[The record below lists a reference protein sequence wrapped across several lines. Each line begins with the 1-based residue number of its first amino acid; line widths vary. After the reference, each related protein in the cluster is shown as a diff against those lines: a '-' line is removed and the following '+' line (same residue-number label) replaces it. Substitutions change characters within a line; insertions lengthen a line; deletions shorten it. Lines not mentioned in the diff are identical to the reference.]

1 MRAKHFLEL
10 YEAQR
15 QLLEVEMSP
24 TNLKKLA
31 NQIDAKVGMEFEMIV
46 PDVNTE
52 DDEPDY
58 QDPERYD
65 ENEPAR
71 SIDDIIDFFDDRGH
85 NSRATIAELRRVLE
99 EKFDEYLETYVKKD
113 WEKRG
118 KEYLLNWIRE
128 HVDPSDIADYLDM
141 PEDLLGDRIPTKEDY
156 EEVADEE
163 WKRPGNAAGY
173 NFYDRAYESFKD
185 GDMIKNYSYD
195 PENDEAEPSENE
207 PYIYGF
213 DRDEVD
219 QEEFLESIGINDMDD
234 VYNHRM
240 NRNNDLAWTRWSET
254 RWSDPEPVYNNNGGE
269 SIEEVASRFEDAIGR
284 SVNWSSS
291 YHGARRTSDGYTIE
305 PDSSLRAYGSDDAG
319 LEFISPPLPVDE
331 MFDDIS
337 KIKEWADDVGA
348 YTNSSCSLHMNVSVP
363 NYSKSNLDYVKLA
376 ILSGDQYVLNQ
387 FGRIANSYCESALD
401 IIKNK
406 AKDNPQETERLFEK
420 LRSNMEEIASKIIH
434 NGSTRKFTSINTK
447 ENWVEFRG
455 PGNDWLNSNFSKI
468 ENTVLRFVVALDA
481 ACDPQKYRKEYLKG
495 LYKLLKPKDPK
506 GEMSLFARYMAGD
519 LNREELAGALAKK
532 KYKRKT
538 NDELAAILSGKND
551 PQGILDEPNDVHQ
564 DVPRTQTIDQL
575 TREYQQWCEQQG
587 LPFVA
592 TEDQDFEELTDAQ
605 RDWIMRFN
613 ARWDDAEN
621 GRIPST
627 NQQSNPPSS
636 RRMFTVR
643 NIDTGDTIHVYADD
657 MSDAII
663 SARNENPDFR
673 DAALYAGPTAPPPV
687 QNSESDENT
696 ETAPALWRVH
706 RGDASGISNVTA
718 SSAEE
723 AINIARQEN
732 PTWNSRH
739 IRAERIG

>member
-1 MRAKHFLEL
+1 MRAKHFLDL
-10 YEAQR
+10 YEAQQ

-71 SIDDIIDFFDDRGH
+71 SIDDIVDFFDERDH
-85 NSRATIAELRRVLE
+85 NTRSTIAELRRVLE

-118 KEYLLNWIRE
+118 KEYLLNWIKKNA
-128 HVDPSDIADYLDM
+128 DPSDIADYLDK

-173 NFYDRAYESFKD
+173 NYYDQAYESFKD
-185 GDMIKNYSYD
+185 GDMIPNYYSYD
-195 PENDEAEPSENE
+195 EDDEADPDENS

-240 NRNNDLAWTRWSET
+240 NRNNDLAWT

-305 PDSSLRAYGSDDAG
+305 PDSSLRAYGSDEAG

-348 YTNSSCSLHMNVSVP
+348 YTNSSCGLHMNVSVP

-506 GEMSLFARYMAGD
+506 AEMSLFARYMAGE
-519 LNREELAGALAKK
+519 LNKEELAGALAKK
-532 KYKRKT
+532 KYNRKT
-538 NDELAAILSGKND
+538 NDELAKILSGEND
-551 PQGILDEPNDVHQ
+551 PQGILDEPAEGETTYRFMTRDGSVAPAYASGPNSEVAYNRLAARNHVWRTMPLQNISVDVAEPGRRQTPPTPSDDVNAYAPQQ
-564 DVPRTQTIDQL
+564 DGPRAQAIDQL
-575 TREYQQWCEQQG
+575 TREYELWCDQQG
-587 LPFVA
+587 LPHVDPH
-592 TEDQDFEELTDAQ
+592 DQDYENLTDAQ
-605 RDWIMRFN
+605 INWIMRFN
-613 ARWDDAEN
+613 ARWEEAEN
-621 GRIPST
+621 GNT
-627 NQQSNPPSS
+627 SS
-636 RRMFTVR
+636 
-643 NIDTGDTIHVYADD
+643 
-657 MSDAII
+657 S
-663 SARNENPDFR
+663 
-673 DAALYAGPTAPPPV
+673 
-687 QNSESDENT
+687 ENT

-723 AINIARQEN
+723 AINIARREN